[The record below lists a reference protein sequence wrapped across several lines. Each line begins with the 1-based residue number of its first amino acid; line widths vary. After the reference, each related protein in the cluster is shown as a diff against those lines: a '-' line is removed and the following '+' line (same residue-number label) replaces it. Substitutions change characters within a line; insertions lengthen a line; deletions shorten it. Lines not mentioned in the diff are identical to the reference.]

1 MSLKATNLK
10 LDRVGMVASGAC
22 AVHCAIT
29 PFVAILLPF
38 GGITLTGGSALETL
52 FVTVSVLFGTA
63 SARIGL
69 RLHNSR
75 KPVVMVLLGG
85 FMIAS
90 GRLASF
96 ASVWPE
102 TTLVVSG
109 ACMIAGAHAVNLYLC
124 RCRAC
129 HAAHVE
135 IGPGSMF
142 DTRRTLC

>member
-1 MSLKATNLK
+1 MRVMSLKATNLK

-29 PFVAILLPF
+29 PFVVILLPF

-52 FVTVSVLFGTA
+52 FVMVSVLLGTA

-69 RLHNSR
+69 RLHNSP

-85 FMIAS
+85 LMIAS
-90 GRLASF
+90 GRLASC

-102 TTLVVSG
+102 TILVVSG

-124 RCRAC
+124 RCRGC
-129 HAAHVE
+129 HTAQPVLA
-135 IGPGSMF
+135 IDSPKG
-142 DTRRTLC
+142 LC